1 MHYSVRV
8 QVSPGNV
15 QPYDVK
21 ALGPDNPLQGVA
33 PSELNFILFRNTRF
47 PITSLRLYIRCWVER
62 KVPNESMFVVTLLL

>member
-33 PSELNFILFRNTRF
+33 PSELNFI
-47 PITSLRLYIRCWVER
+47 
-62 KVPNESMFVVTLLL
+62 FVVGIRDFQLQVCVYIFVVGSKGKCPTKVCSS